1 MCEAGGSSV
10 GGRVEGEKR
19 SFPPSNC
26 PGKIDAKK
34 IEKKC

>member
-1 MCEAGGSSV
+1 MCETGGSSV

-34 IEKKC
+34 